1 MRYADYRTRVL
12 QLEKSMAEWRRT
24 KADAVTGKRPWFGRI
39 YPALLQSAQ
48 ERADRK
54 LAALFRARQELE
66 RAYFGEV
73 TRNANLGVAV
83 QREAPPEAIEQ
94 FFASAAEAMDA
105 RRGA

>member
-24 KADAVTGKRPWFGRI
+24 RADAAAGKRPWFGRI

-48 ERADRK
+48 DKADRK

-66 RAYFGEV
+66 RTFFGEV
-73 TRNANLGVAV
+73 TRNANLAAAV
-83 QREAPPEAIEQ
+83 QSDVAPEAVEQ
-94 FFASAAEAMDA
+94 FFASTAQAIESG
-105 RRGA
+105 RGA